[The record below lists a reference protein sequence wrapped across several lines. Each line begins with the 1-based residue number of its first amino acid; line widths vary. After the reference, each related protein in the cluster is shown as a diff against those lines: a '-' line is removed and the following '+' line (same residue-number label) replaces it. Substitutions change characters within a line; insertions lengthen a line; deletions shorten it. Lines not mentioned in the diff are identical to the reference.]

1 MKEKFTQADEKRTSA
16 RGRLSLGSPDSLPTE
31 ARDRRQMVPSE
42 RRAYL
47 GYVGVEFRRLRL
59 SGCRRK
65 GVRKTQKCGR
75 LEDWLDGQRGFST
88 FDREFHLNGD
98 STPAILSESFDG

>member
-1 MKEKFTQADEKRTSA
+1 MPPK
-16 RGRLSLGSPDSLPTE
+16 GRPKDAE
-31 ARDRRQMVPSE
+31 
-42 RRAYL
+42 
-47 GYVGVEFRRLRL
+47 
-59 SGCRRK
+59 
-65 GVRKTQKCGR
+65 VRR